1 MIKKF
6 ISALK
11 KKKVEQ
17 GNRLVYTLVSDNVD
31 LDWNNSIEEDESK
44 YDTTY
49 FIVRNLPVDRGIY
62 FTLKSCDERIKN
74 FIRAT
79 AILAEEYSNHY
90 NDKKIDCVSIS
101 ALYSELPS
109 TMFVIEYFENKSKSI
124 CFVIEFIK
132 DTESLNRYEY
142 SATILT
148 APNKSHSAEIAN
160 SCLAAIKEFLPIKV
174 EHGMFLS
181 NDINKDM
188 QDLFGGYYN
197 TLSLQV
203 VSSQNYVS
211 PLLNKKKRKYI
222 KLFSKLN
229 QKTFQK
235 KN

>member
-17 GNRLVYTLVSDNVD
+17 GNRLVYTLVSDDAD
-31 LDWNNSIEEDESK
+31 LSWDSVEEGEPK
-44 YDTTY
+44 YNTTY
-49 FIVRNLPVDRGIY
+49 FVVRNLPVDRGIY

-142 SATILT
+142 NATILT
-148 APNKSHSAEIAN
+148 APNKSHSAEIAS

-174 EHGMFLS
+174 EHDMFLS

-203 VSSQNYVS
+203 VSSRKYVS

-222 KLFSKLN
+222 ELFNKLN
-229 QKTFQK
+229 
-235 KN
+235 

>member
-6 ISALK
+6 ISVLK

-17 GNRLVYTLVSDNVD
+17 GNRLVYTLVSDDVD
-31 LDWNNSIEEDESK
+31 LSWDSIEEGESK
-44 YDTTY
+44 YNTTY
-49 FIVRNLPVDRGIY
+49 FVVRNLPVDRGIY

-142 SATILT
+142 NATILT

-188 QDLFGGYYN
+188 QDLFGDHYN

>member
-6 ISALK
+6 ISVLK

-17 GNRLVYTLVSDNVD
+17 GNRLVYTLVSDDVD
-31 LDWNNSIEEDESK
+31 LSWDSIEEGESK
-44 YDTTY
+44 YNTTY

-62 FTLKSCDERIKN
+62 FTLKACDERIKN
-74 FIRAT
+74 LIRAT

-142 SATILT
+142 NATILT

-188 QDLFGGYYN
+188 QDLFGDHYN

>member
-17 GNRLVYTLVSDNVD
+17 GNRLVYTLVSDDVD
-31 LDWNNSIEEDESK
+31 LSWDSIEEGESK
-44 YDTTY
+44 YNTTY
-49 FIVRNLPVDRGIY
+49 FIVRNLPIDRGIY

-79 AILAEEYSNHY
+79 AVLAEEYNKHY
-90 NDKKIDCVSIS
+90 SDRKIDCVSIGI
-101 ALYSELPS
+101 LYSELPS
-109 TMFVIEYFENKSKSI
+109 TVFVIEYSEIKSKSI

-142 SATILT
+142 NATILT
-148 APNKSHSAEIAN
+148 APNKKHSAEIAN

-174 EHGMFLS
+174 EHAMFLS

-188 QDLFGGYYN
+188 QDLFGDYYN

-203 VSSQNYVS
+203 VSSRKYVS
-211 PLLNKKKRKYI
+211 PLLNKKKRKYTE
-222 KLFSKLN
+222 LFNKLN
-229 QKTFQK
+229 
-235 KN
+235 

>member
-6 ISALK
+6 ISVLK

-17 GNRLVYTLVSDNVD
+17 GNRLVYTLVSDDVD
-31 LDWNNSIEEDESK
+31 LSWDSIEEGESK
-44 YDTTY
+44 YNTTY

-142 SATILT
+142 NATILT

-188 QDLFGGYYN
+188 QDLFGDHYN